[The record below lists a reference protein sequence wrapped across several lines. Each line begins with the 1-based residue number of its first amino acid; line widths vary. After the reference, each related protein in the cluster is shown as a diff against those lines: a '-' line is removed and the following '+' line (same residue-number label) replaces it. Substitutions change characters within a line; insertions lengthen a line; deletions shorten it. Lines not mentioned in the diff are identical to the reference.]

1 MSKSKTPLISVYI
14 TSYNYEN
21 YLQESIDS
29 VKNQTLK
36 NFELLIIDDGS
47 TDNSRQ
53 IIKKNLSP
61 KIKCIFQ
68 KRKGL
73 NVTNNIAIKN
83 TSGKYVVRLD
93 ADDCLCPDALKKMSA
108 ALEKDKKAAMVFPDY
123 YETDKDL
130 NVYRKIHRHNFE
142 EVTLYDLPAHG
153 ACTMIRREVLEE
165 VGGYD
170 EDFDRQDGYDI
181 WLKIVFKHKILNL
194 NEPLF
199 YYRQHNIN
207 LTSNFKKLLKVRS
220 EIKNKFTKKKESKKT
235 LAVVPFRGNKVD
247 PGSTPLKKLA
257 GRALLEWTLDETL
270 KANKVNKIIASSP
283 DKKSLNFIKKNYKNK
298 VSTHF
303 REKSTATLNSG
314 IESVLLNL
322 IDEEERKNLFF
333 DVVLILDIDY
343 PFKEWWQIDEAVDTL
358 SIFDAD
364 AVDGIIE
371 DDRSYYRHF
380 GKGLIP
386 VQKMKEL
393 RRERDKLYKRVGGVY
408 ALKVDSLKKTK
419 SLSCGVISHIYYDQS
434 TAFKISTDLDFDL
447 ARKIANK
454 KK

>member
-142 EVTLYDLPAHG
+142 EVTLSQA
-153 ACTMIRREVLEE
+153 E
-165 VGGYD
+165 
-170 EDFDRQDGYDI
+170 
-181 WLKIVFKHKILNL
+181 
-194 NEPLF
+194 
-199 YYRQHNIN
+199 NIY
-207 LTSNFKKLLKVRS
+207 
-220 EIKNKFTKKKESKKT
+220 
-235 LAVVPFRGNKVD
+235 
-247 PGSTPLKKLA
+247 
-257 GRALLEWTLDETL
+257 
-270 KANKVNKIIASSP
+270 
-283 DKKSLNFIKKNYKNK
+283 KNY
-298 VSTHF
+298 F
-303 REKSTATLNSG
+303 
-314 IESVLLNL
+314 
-322 IDEEERKNLFF
+322 
-333 DVVLILDIDY
+333 
-343 PFKEWWQIDEAVDTL
+343 
-358 SIFDAD
+358 
-364 AVDGIIE
+364 
-371 DDRSYYRHF
+371 
-380 GKGLIP
+380 
-386 VQKMKEL
+386 
-393 RRERDKLYKRVGGVY
+393 
-408 ALKVDSLKKTK
+408 
-419 SLSCGVISHIYYDQS
+419 
-434 TAFKISTDLDFDL
+434 
-447 ARKIANK
+447 
-454 KK
+454 